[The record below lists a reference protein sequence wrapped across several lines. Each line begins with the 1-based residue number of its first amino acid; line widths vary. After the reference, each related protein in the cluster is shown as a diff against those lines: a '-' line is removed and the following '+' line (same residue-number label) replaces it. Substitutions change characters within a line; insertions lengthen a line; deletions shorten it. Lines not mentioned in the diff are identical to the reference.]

1 MDKRPYKDAAYGYIA
16 QVAQA
21 LAQGHR
27 LELLDLLANGEKR
40 VDEIAA
46 EAGLSVANASRHL
59 QILRQAQLLTLRQAG
74 NARYYRL
81 ARPEVHALW
90 LALRNLSL
98 DQDAALRQLVD
109 DYRAAQGSAASQPY
123 ATLAQGPEVCLIDV
137 RPRAEYEAGALPD
150 ALSIPLEELP
160 ERWTELPRDRPI
172 VACCRGPFCTYAD
185 EAVAF
190 LQAQGLTASRLEE
203 SVAEAR
209 EAFAR

>member
-1 MDKRPYKDAAYGYIA
+1 MNKKFPLDKRPYKDAAYSYIA

-59 QILRQAQLLTLRQAG
+59 QILRQAG

-90 LALRNLSL
+90 LALLL
-98 DQDAALRQLVD
+98 LTGATTFWQVAAL
-109 DYRAAQGSAASQPY
+109 SA
-123 ATLAQGPEVCLIDV
+123 LLGLG
-137 RPRAEYEAGALPD
+137 RRW
-150 ALSIPLEELP
+150 SIPP
-160 ERWTELPRDRPI
+160 FWRGCPTTPHRSSAPKASGSF
-172 VACCRGPFCTYAD
+172 ACGATWATP
-185 EAVAF
+185 
-190 LQAQGLTASRLEE
+190 
-203 SVAEAR
+203 
-209 EAFAR
+209 